1 MGSKLYSKP
10 TDALR
15 NVLTLLKSEDHDWFT
30 FYESERPESA
40 RVPYVTIEQIGGQGY
55 PADTT
60 VSHNFKN
67 IIIVHLYC
75 LVSSDHAV
83 LDYVDDLYDMFASMH
98 SNNMNPPN
106 MVNYQYIEQVRNI
119 EHWQFTL
126 EFTG

>member
-15 NVLTLLKSEDHDWFT
+15 NVLTLLKSESYDWLT
-30 FYESERPESA
+30 FYESE
-40 RVPYVTIEQIGGQGY
+40 VPQGAHTPYITIEQIGGQGY

-60 VSHNFKN
+60 VTHNFKN
-67 IIIVHLYC
+67 VVICHLYC
-75 LVSSDHAV
+75 LVSDDHAV
-83 LDYVDDLYDMFASMH
+83 LDYVDEVYTMFSEMH
-98 SNNMNPPN
+98 SQNMNPPN
-106 MVNYQYIEQVRNI
+106 MINYQYIEQVRNI